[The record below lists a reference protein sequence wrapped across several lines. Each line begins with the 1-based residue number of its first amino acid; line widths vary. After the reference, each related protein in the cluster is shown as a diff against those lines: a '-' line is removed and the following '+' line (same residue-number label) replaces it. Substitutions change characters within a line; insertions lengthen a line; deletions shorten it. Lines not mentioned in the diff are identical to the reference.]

1 MRALKA
7 ASGLPLL
14 AAFLWLCGL
23 LCEPSAAAQNE
34 VSYANDIFPILSQKC
49 MGCHQPATKNGGLL
63 LTSYADFKQ
72 GGKQGPAFV
81 GGHPDQSVIVQRLT
95 GELQP
100 RMPKDMAPL
109 ADLEIELFRQWI
121 VQGAKDD
128 TASSSAADLGTLA
141 PPVYQAAP
149 LVTALAYSPDGKTLA
164 VSGYHEILLHR
175 ADGSGLIGRLVGR
188 AERIHS
194 IVYSADGKVLAAV
207 GGSPARFG
215 EVQIWDVPNQKL
227 VRKGRVAADSLY
239 GAALSQDG
247 KYLSYGCADKTIR
260 IMAVETGEEI
270 KKMEHHTD
278 GVFGTVFSLDGKR
291 LVSVSR
297 DHFIKLIEVASGA
310 FIENLN
316 LLTKATFGGQGELF
330 CLVRHPKVDIVVT
343 GGDDRT
349 PRMYTM
355 NRPRAIKID
364 DDSCLLREF
373 DIQPG
378 QVLAAAFSPDGS
390 RIAVAGMGEEINVYM
405 TQSGE
410 KVATLK
416 GHQGGIY
423 AVAFHPAGT
432 QLAAAGFDG
441 TVRIYDVKTSDML
454 KAFVPV
460 PLEGRAAAANHG
472 SSERE

>member
-1 MRALKA
+1 
-7 ASGLPLL
+7 
-14 AAFLWLCGL
+14 
-23 LCEPSAAAQNE
+23 
-34 VSYANDIFPILSQKC
+34 
-49 MGCHQPATKNGGLL
+49 MGCHQPATKSGGLL
-63 LTSYADFKQ
+63 LTSYADFRQ
-72 GGKQGPAFV
+72 GGKQGSSFV
-81 GGHPDQSVIVQRLT
+81 PGHPEQSIVIRRLT

-109 ADLEIELFRQWI
+109 ADLEIELFRRWI
-121 VQGAKDD
+121 LEGAKDD
-128 TASSSAADLGTLA
+128 TASSSSADLGNPE

-149 LVTALAYSPDGKTLA
+149 LITALAYSPDGSALA
-164 VSGYHEILLHR
+164 VSGYHEVLLHQP
-175 ADGSGLIGRLVGR
+175 DGSGLIGRLVGR

-194 IVYSADGKVLAAV
+194 IVYSADGKLLLAV
-207 GGSPARFG
+207 GGSPARMG
-215 EVQIWDVPNQKL
+215 EVQIWDVSNRKL
-227 VRKGRVAADSLY
+227 VRKVRVAADSLY
-239 GAALSQDG
+239 GAALSPDG

-260 IMAVETGEEI
+260 IMAVDTGEEI

-278 GVFGTVFSLDGKR
+278 GVFGTIFSHDGKR

-297 DHFIKLIEVASGA
+297 DHFVKLIEVASGT

-330 CLVRHPKVDIVVT
+330 CLARHPKLDIVVT

-349 PRMYTM
+349 PRMYTL

-373 DIQPG
+373 EIQPG
-378 QVLAAAFSPDGS
+378 QVLAVAFSPDGS
-390 RIAVAGMGEEINVYM
+390 RIAVAGMGEEINVYL

-410 KVATLK
+410 KAATLK

-423 AVAFHPAGT
+423 AVAFSPAGT

-441 TVRIYDVKTSDML
+441 TVRIYDVKSSAML
-454 KAFVPV
+454 KAFIPV
-460 PLEGRAAAANHG
+460 PLERRAAAAK
-472 SSERE
+472 